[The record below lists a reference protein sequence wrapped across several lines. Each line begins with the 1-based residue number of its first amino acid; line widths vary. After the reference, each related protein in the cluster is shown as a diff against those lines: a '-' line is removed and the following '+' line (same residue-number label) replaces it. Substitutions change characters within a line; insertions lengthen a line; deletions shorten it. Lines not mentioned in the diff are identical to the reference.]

1 MDARHVLL
9 TAERFRRAAIKLEGI
24 PNTPD
29 SLSDIH
35 LMIPRLVNLAFATEI
50 YLKFLIITK
59 TAEQNPRGHKLDLL
73 YSKLPGK
80 YRAEIKAQWEN
91 MTPNEMEVR
100 AARDLQSGKAPPTF
114 ETSLADSASCF
125 EALRYAYEN
134 PKQIKLVDGDIM
146 EATRRVIF
154 RSFPTEYADV
164 RLPLPA
170 GVVPPEQK
178 HGVMERKLGKLF
190 EDAP

>member
-29 SLSDIH
+29 YLSDIH
-35 LMIPRLVNLAFATEI
+35 LAIPRLVNLAFATEI

-59 TAEQNPRGHKLDLL
+59 TTEPNPRGHKLDLL
-73 YSKLPGK
+73 YSKLPAK
-80 YRAEIKAQWEN
+80 LQAEIKVQWEN

-100 AARDLQSGKAPPTF
+100 AVRVVKSGITSPTF
-114 ETSLADSASCF
+114 EISLADSASCF
-125 EALRYAYEN
+125 EALRYAYED
-134 PKQIKLVDGDIM
+134 PQQIKLFDGDIM
-146 EATRRVIF
+146 EAIRRIIF

-164 RLPLPA
+164 RLPLPRGVLPPQQKA
-170 GVVPPEQK
+170 GVA
-178 HGVMERKLGKLF
+178 ERKLGKLF
-190 EDAP
+190 DDAP